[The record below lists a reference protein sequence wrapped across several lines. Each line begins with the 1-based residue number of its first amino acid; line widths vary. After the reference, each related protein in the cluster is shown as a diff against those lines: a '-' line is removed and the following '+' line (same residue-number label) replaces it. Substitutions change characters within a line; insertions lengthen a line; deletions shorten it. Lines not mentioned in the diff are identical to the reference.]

1 MSSSS
6 ITTMKTSWNDIT
18 VGDILFMKET
28 EKLQLATD
36 DEKNMMVAARLAG
49 IDYKDFIQLPLNEVR
64 KYMDNTEFLFTKPEA
79 KKARNKYVIN
89 GRTYRLFKDP
99 AEMTVAQFIDFQS
112 IQSDGFDKR
121 PAEMLA
127 IFLVPDNHQ
136 YNDGYDKEQQIDD
149 MLDMS
154 ITEALGVCDFFT
166 NRLSKLLNL
175 ILTALKLKMRW
186 TRITARKEDKE
197 MLEALEIQMRVYLDQ
212 LNHIYGWMLLKP

>member
-6 ITTMKTSWNDIT
+6 ITTMKSSWDDMT

-79 KKARNKYVIN
+79 KKARNKYLIN

-127 IFLVPDNHQ
+127 IFLVPDKHQ
-136 YNDGYDKEQQIDD
+136 YNDGYDKDQQIDD

-166 NRLSKLLNL
+166 KRLSKLLNL

-186 TRITARKEDKE
+186 TRLTARKEDRE
-197 MLEALEIQMRVYLDQ
+197 MLKALEIQMRLYLDQ
-212 LNHIYGWMLLKP
+212 LNRIYGWML